1 MVNRL
6 RPLLEEAADPQL
18 KTYLKEIKQRQRKI
32 SSWEELQ
39 QFYPE
44 ISAIIIDAT
53 ETPTVRPVKPRKQK
67 QHYSGKKKRHTLKNQ
82 VTVSKKGQILH
93 IGKSVPGKKHD
104 YQLFK
109 EENILK
115 YLPPDVKAY
124 LDLGHDGVKKDFP
137 EYFQIQQGVKKRRN
151 KLTLT
156 RSEKMANKRIAKQR
170 IVIEHIFSC
179 IKKYQV
185 LATKYRHD
193 FKSHN
198 QDFRNIAALVNFRH
212 GFSTTS

>member
-1 MVNRL
+1 MKL
-6 RPLLEEAADPQL
+6 SEL
-18 KTYLKEIKQRQRKI
+18 K
-32 SSWEELQ
+32 
-39 QFYPE
+39 PN
-44 ISAIIIDAT
+44 
-53 ETPTVRPVKPRKQK
+53 V
-67 QHYSGKKKRHTLKNQ
+67 
-82 VTVSKKGQILH
+82 IL
-93 IGKSVPGKKHD
+93 
-104 YQLFK
+104 
-109 EENILK
+109 
-115 YLPPDVKAY
+115 
-124 LDLGHDGVKKDFP
+124 LDLGLRSQNSLQVVEIVKKDFP